1 MSESSMPIVA
11 VVEPAE
17 SERAVA
23 TILLAFA
30 TDPMARWTYPDPQQY
45 LLHFPGFIRALGGT
59 AFADGTAWQADD
71 HAGASVWLRPGA
83 HSDEEALGALIETT
97 LPRERQGEIGAI
109 VEQMARHHPVEPH
122 WYLPL
127 IAVDPLH
134 QRKGYG
140 AALLQAGLQ
149 RCDREH
155 LPAYLESS
163 NPANIGL
170 YQRHGFEITG
180 TIQAESSPPVTPML
194 RAAR

>member
-45 LLHFPGFIRALGGT
+45 LLHFPGFIRGLGGA
-59 AFADGTAWQADD
+59 AFADGTAWQVDD
-71 HAGASVWLRPGA
+71 HAGAMLWLRPGA

-97 LPRERQGEIGAI
+97 IPQERQGEIGAI
-109 VEQMARHHPVEPH
+109 VEQMARYHPVEPH
-122 WYLPL
+122 WHLPL
-127 IAVDPLH
+127 IGVDPLH

-140 AALLQAGLQ
+140 AALLQDALQ
-149 RCDREH
+149 RCDRDH

-170 YQRHGFEITG
+170 YRRHGFEVTG
-180 TIQAESSPPVTPML
+180 TIQAGSSPPVTPMR

>member
-23 TILLAFA
+23 AILLGFA
-30 TDPMARWTYPDPQQY
+30 ADPMARWTFPDPQRY
-45 LLHFPGFIRALGGT
+45 LLHFPGFIRAMGGA

-71 HAGASVWLRPGA
+71 HAGAALWLRPNV
-83 HSDEEALGALIETT
+83 HPDEAAMGALIETT
-97 LPRERQGEIGAI
+97 VPPERQGEIGAM
-109 VEQMARHHPVEPH
+109 VEQMAQYHPTEPH

-127 IAVDPLH
+127 IGVDPAH
-134 QRKGYG
+134 QRRGCG
-140 AALLQAGLQ
+140 AALLQAALR
-149 RCDREH
+149 RCDQDH
-155 LPAYLESS
+155 LPAYLEST

-170 YQRHGFEITG
+170 YQRHGFEIMG
-180 TIQAESSPPVTPML
+180 TIRTESSPPMTPMR

>member
-1 MSESSMPIVA
+1 MPIVA

-17 SERAVA
+17 SRRAVA

-45 LLHFPGFIRALGGT
+45 LLHFPGFIRALGGA
-59 AFADGTAWQADD
+59 AFTDGTAWQADD

-83 HSDEEALGALIETT
+83 RIPTRRPLGALIETT

-140 AALLQAGLQ
+140 AALLQAGPH
-149 RCDREH
+149 RCDRDH
-155 LPAYLESS
+155 LPPISDRATPPISGCISGTASRSRGRSEQVVAAGDPDAAP
-163 NPANIGL
+163 PAL
-170 YQRHGFEITG
+170 TG
-180 TIQAESSPPVTPML
+180 
-194 RAAR
+194 R